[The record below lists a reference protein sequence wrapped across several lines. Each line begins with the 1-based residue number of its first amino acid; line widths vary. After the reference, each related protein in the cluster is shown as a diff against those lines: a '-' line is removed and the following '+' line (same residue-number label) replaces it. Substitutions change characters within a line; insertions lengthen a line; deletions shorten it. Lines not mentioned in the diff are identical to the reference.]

1 MLYAKY
7 CSLFFLY
14 IISSERIN
22 VMCKKTPVLFISVL
36 LGFIFFVPVWVIAQV
51 TWTQYTYENTNGK
64 LGSNMIYAI
73 APDPNDNGRTI
84 WFGCRDSDDH
94 SYEGGLSKFDT
105 QTKVWNLYTTDNSGL
120 PNNRIWDI
128 EFDAQGNM
136 WIGTHGGGLAKFDGV
151 DNWTVYDEDNS
162 PLGYNF
168 VYEIEIDKQGILWIG
183 HGEPGDVSGDAA
195 ITIFDRDSQWHV
207 FTAAATPLEENTC
220 YAITFGLDGLR
231 WFGQK
236 NTGIF
241 SLDDNGTP
249 FNPDD
254 DEWTHYTTFEGLE
267 RNTINAGTGDTNIN
281 GDIWFGHGRGGG
293 TDDYDPGCAR
303 YTNSEWVNYL
313 ADEARIR
320 TIDHDAKGN
329 VWLGDKGGDSDS
341 KGLYKFDGTNWQNW
355 ETENSDIPW
364 DWINKIVI
372 ERENDIMWIGFNGDY
387 YEGGVAKVEGL
398 VTSIENNN
406 NILPPTFYLK
416 QNYPNPFNPETVIE
430 FSLNKT
436 QHIKLAVYNVTGQL
450 IRVME
455 NTLKSSGNHKVH
467 WDGRD
472 DKGRLVSS
480 GIYYY
485 ILETDLGLSQTKKA
499 ILIR

>member
-1 MLYAKY
+1 
-7 CSLFFLY
+7 
-14 IISSERIN
+14 
-22 VMCKKTPVLFISVL
+22 MCKKISVFFISAL
-36 LGFIFFVPVWVIAQV
+36 LGFILFIPVWINAQV
-51 TWTQYTYENTNGK
+51 TWTQYTYEDTNGK
-64 LGSNMIYAI
+64 LGSNMVYDI
-73 APDPNDNGRTI
+73 APDPNDNGKTI

-105 QTKVWNLYTTDNSGL
+105 QTEVWTLYTTDNSGL
-120 PNNRIWDI
+120 PHNRIWDI
-128 EFDAQGNM
+128 EFDAQGDM

-183 HGEPGDVSGDAA
+183 HGEPGDVPGDAA

-293 TDDYDPGCAR
+293 TDDYNPGCAR

-313 ADEARIR
+313 ADAARIR

-341 KGLYKFDGTNWQNW
+341 KGLYKFD
-355 ETENSDIPW
+355 
-364 DWINKIVI
+364 
-372 ERENDIMWIGFNGDY
+372 
-387 YEGGVAKVEGL
+387 
-398 VTSIENNN
+398 
-406 NILPPTFYLK
+406 
-416 QNYPNPFNPETVIE
+416 
-430 FSLNKT
+430 
-436 QHIKLAVYNVTGQL
+436 
-450 IRVME
+450 
-455 NTLKSSGNHKVH
+455 
-467 WDGRD
+467 
-472 DKGRLVSS
+472 
-480 GIYYY
+480 
-485 ILETDLGLSQTKKA
+485 
-499 ILIR
+499 